1 MKIAAILILSLLTC
15 TAYSQKLETE
25 QTNIGALIGA
35 GNTNLLDEY
44 ISPSDY
50 TGVPVTFGVFWSEL
64 SAAKETGVNFE
75 YSDINYLEYLN
86 NRAETYDFQFDYRI
100 LYNILEGRFLEKPL
114 IVYLGPDFGIYMHYR
129 DQKVASNSKA
139 LSIAAALT
147 AGAEASA
154 VSRISKKISAAGRL
168 SLALLSFT
176 ARTPSLKDAGN
187 IPKPVALL
195 TLPRIIGLR
204 FSISASY
211 YITQRFTVQIGY
223 GNKFLLID
231 KWDKFRMITDN
242 LFLRFGMDF

>member
-1 MKIAAILILSLLTC
+1 MKIALVFIISVLTC

-25 QTNIGALIGA
+25 QTNMGVLIGA

-50 TGVPVTFGVFWSEL
+50 TGVPISFGVFWSEIGK
-64 SAAKETGVNFE
+64 AKETGINFE
-75 YSDINYLEYLN
+75 YSVIKNLEYLN
-86 NRAETYDFQFDYRI
+86 SRADTYDFLLDYRI
-100 LYNILEGRFLEKPL
+100 LYNIFEGKFFDKPL
-114 IVYLGPDFGIYMHYR
+114 RVYLGPDFGIYMHYR
-129 DQKVASNSKA
+129 DQKVANNSKA
-139 LSIAAALT
+139 LSIASALT

-154 VSRISKKISAAGRL
+154 VSKITKKVTAAGHL

-187 IPKPVALL
+187 IPTPVALL
-195 TLPRIIGLR
+195 TLPTIIDLR
-204 FSISASY
+204 FSISARY
-211 YITQRFTVQIGY
+211 YITQRIMLRIGY

-242 LFLRFGMDF
+242 LFFGFGMDF